1 MKLAQI
7 AAVAAV
13 MLLAA
18 GGAVIGQC
26 PQFISG
32 RKVGTLKSSLID
44 EASGIAASRKNT
56 GVLWV
61 HNDSGDSARVF
72 AISTGGSL
80 LGIYNITGAGARDWE
95 DIAIGPGP
103 DPNKDYIYIGEIG
116 DNKARHSSVVVY
128 QVPEPTVDCGQA
140 PVDVNIGPA
149 VSISLAYP
157 DGPRDAET
165 LIVDPITADIY
176 IISKR
181 EMSPKVYRAAYP
193 QSISRTT
200 TMELVAALPLGWAVG
215 GDISPDG
222 NLVIVK
228 NNSRASV
235 WVRPAGANL
244 WEAFANPQCPVPLIP
259 EPQGEAICF
268 DADGCGYFTVS
279 EKPYQPIYYFARDG
293 QCPEPTI
300 TSD

>member
-1 MKLAQI
+1 MKLAQVT
-7 AAVAAV
+7 AVAAV

-18 GGAVIGQC
+18 GGTVIGRC

-44 EASGIAASRKNT
+44 ETSGIAASRKNT

-72 AISTGGSL
+72 AISTAGSL

-128 QVPEPTVDCGQA
+128 RVPEPTVDCGQG
-140 PVDVNIGPA
+140 PVDVKVGPA
-149 VSISLAYP
+149 VSIGLAYP

-165 LIVDPITADIY
+165 LMVDPITADIY

-181 EMSPKVYRAAYP
+181 EMPSKVYRAAYP
-193 QSISRTT
+193 QSISQTT
-200 TMELVAALPLGWAVG
+200 TMELVATLPWGWAVG

-228 NNSRASV
+228 NNSGASV
-235 WVRPAGANL
+235 WIRPAGANL
-244 WEAFANPQCPVPLIP
+244 WEAFANPQCSVPLIP
-259 EPQGEAICF
+259 EPRGEAICF

-279 EKPYQPIYYFARDG
+279 EKLYQPIYYFARDE
-293 QCPEPTI
+293 QCPEPAI
-300 TSD
+300 ISD